1 MKMRICWGGLAACF
15 LLFSVACGGGGNGVT
30 VRCVTDRDCPD
41 YQVCVAGD
49 CVLPGDEGPR
59 VCSVKQ
65 DCYPGEDC
73 IAGLC
78 KPSQEEPLVDGGE
91 DGGWDA
97 GGDKGGDTGGDE
109 VVQPDGGEDAGEDA
123 GGGDEGLG
131 NFSDLS
137 FILAIGGNGTVA
149 AQCISDLRPAANV
162 GPWLPDTNALPIHT
176 LSGRVTSGGG
186 SVSGATV
193 RILGEPLACHDGPVT
208 TDGTGNYS
216 LRLPTGGPVDL
227 RAEAPDGRVAQVRL
241 NYVSANTSQDIVFP
255 ATELL
260 RCSLRDQG
268 GGWSVSAYY
277 RESNPP
283 RLAHTGALSDA
294 SGVVDIPLEA
304 GPRYDLFV
312 RPPAASTMPYQL
324 LIEEVCHPDEGC
336 INDQFFEGEL
346 KNIRVKDGVTLSGT
360 VAQQGASGVAGASL
374 SVVNVADGRLSY
386 ATQATTGGAFQL
398 GARPGILAFEILP
411 TGAAFAQ
418 GCMRYW
424 DPGLQLYQDLM
435 QNFSIYTGQAVA
447 FSGKLLDSNGTPLA
461 NMPVSLILDETPA
474 GVGSFGLCD
483 QNHATT
489 AADGS
494 YQVTCNLIPR

>member
-1 MKMRICWGGLAACF
+1 MKIRICWGFLASCF
-15 LLFSVACGGGGNGVT
+15 LMLSVACGGGTNVT

-49 CVLPGDEGPR
+49 CILPGDDGPR
-59 VCSVKQ
+59 VCSSKW
-65 DCYPGEDC
+65 DCDSGEDC

-78 KPSQEEPLVDGGE
+78 QPSQEEPLVDGGE

-97 GGDKGGDTGGDE
+97 GGDNGGDTGGDTGGDE
-109 VVQPDGGEDAGEDA
+109 VVQQDGGEDAGGA
-123 GGGDEGLG
+123 DEGLG
-131 NFSDLS
+131 DFSDLS
-137 FILAIGGNGTVA
+137 FILSIGGNGTVA

-162 GPWLPDTNALPIHT
+162 GPWLPDTNALPSHT

-193 RILGEPLACHDGPVT
+193 RILGEPLTCHDGPVT

-216 LRLPTGGPVDL
+216 LRLPTGGPVDI
-227 RAEAPDGRVAQVRL
+227 RVEAPDGRVAQVRL
-241 NYVSANTSQDIVFP
+241 NYVSANTSQDIALP

-260 RCSLRDQG
+260 HCSLSEQAA
-268 GGWSVSAYY
+268 GWSVSAYY
-277 RESNPP
+277 RASNPP
-283 RLAHTGALSDA
+283 RLAHTGTLSDA
-294 SGVVDIPLEA
+294 NGVVDIPLEV
-304 GPRYDLFV
+304 GPAYDLFV
-312 RPPAASTMPYQL
+312 MPPASSTMPYQL
-324 LIEEVCHPDEGC
+324 LIEDACHLDQGC
-336 INDQFFEGEL
+336 ENDVFSLIEL
-346 KNIRVKDGVTLSGT
+346 EEINIRDGVTLSGT
-360 VAQQGASGVAGASL
+360 VDHQGLGGIAGASL
-374 SVVNVADGRLSY
+374 SVVNVDDGRLSY
-386 ATQATTGGAFQL
+386 STQAVTGGGYQL
-398 GARPGILAFEILP
+398 DARPGVFAFEILP

-424 DPGLQLYQDLM
+424 SPEFGLYADSM

-447 FSGKLLDSNGTPLA
+447 FNGKLLDSNGTPLA

-494 YQVTCNLIPR
+494 FQVTCNLIPR